1 MKYAIIGAGPTGLAA
16 ALAAVSQ
23 NIEFD
28 LIDPWDVVSRDDAGS
43 TTVVEKKN
51 IAKKSNFGSFS
62 MYDYPIDLL
71 SRDMHINLP
80 LSLTVGGLSTVWG
93 ANIWLDEASD
103 LGIDDRQAFLNS
115 QSSLIQTIP
124 MTTSSNSQNL
134 TPTTTRISRSLRA
147 SSNVGSNDVFQRSQ
161 LAIDIAK
168 CTKCGLCLTGCPEDA
183 IFSADLY
190 WNKLSANPLMKIR
203 KGVAT
208 SLQLTDSKQIAV
220 EVILEKTSTNY
231 IYDYIFIACG
241 AIASSALLQRS
252 NLYPKEVVI
261 DDTQVFYLPLFSLF
275 PASSKDSSFTLAQA
289 YFRAQGLRSF
299 HMSVY
304 EVSKD
309 INARISRKYPIISRF
324 IPNFIWSRML
334 AGIAFIPA
342 EKSGKLK
349 MDYHDSKP
357 ILTSKPNMR
366 SRMYF
371 QLSILVNI
379 KYFFRARLIPIS
391 FVFQK
396 PNVGASY
403 HVGATKSHG
412 IPLLDQEGRLDKIIP
427 ISVVD
432 SSSLPLLP
440 TGPITFAAMVNAHRI
455 VSKILHEK
463 EKQ

>member
-16 ALAAVSQ
+16 ALAAVSK

-28 LIDPWDVVSRDDAGS
+28 IIDAWDFISREYQNS
-43 TTVVEKKN
+43 MTIVEKEN

-71 SRDMHINLP
+71 SRDMQADLP
-80 LSLTVGGLSTVWG
+80 LSLKVGGLSTVWG
-93 ANIWLDEASD
+93 ANIWLDTASE
-103 LGIDDRQAFLNS
+103 LGIDDCEGFLKSQA
-115 QSSLIQTIP
+115 SLIQIIP
-124 MTTSSNSQNL
+124 MTTSNNSKNW
-134 TPTTTRISRSLRA
+134 TPTTSRISRSLRA
-147 SSNVGSNDVFQRSQ
+147 SNNIESNDTFQRSQ
-161 LAIDIAK
+161 LAIDIDK

-190 WNKLSANPLMKIR
+190 WKKLATNPLVKIR
-203 KGVAT
+203 RGVAKL
-208 SLQLTDSKQIAV
+208 LQLTESQQIAV
-220 EVILEKTSTNY
+220 EVFLGETSTRY
-231 IYDYIFIACG
+231 IYDYVFIACG

-252 NLYPKEVVI
+252 NLYPKEIAI

-275 PASSKDSSFTLAQA
+275 PAKKEDSTFTLAQA
-289 YFRAQGLRSF
+289 FFRAQGKGNF

-309 INARISRKYPIISRF
+309 INDRISGKYPFLARF
-324 IPNFIWSRML
+324 IPKFVWSRML

-342 EKSGKLK
+342 ENSGKLI
-349 MDYHDSKP
+349 MDYYDSNP
-357 ILTSKPNMR
+357 ILTSKSNVR

-371 QLSILVNI
+371 QLSIFANI
-379 KYFFRARLIPIS
+379 KYFLRARLIPIA
-391 FVFQK
+391 FVLQK

-403 HVGATKSHG
+403 HVGAIKSNG
-412 IPLLDQEGRLDKIIP
+412 IPLLDQEGKLDKMIP
-427 ISVVD
+427 LSVVD

-455 VSKILHEK
+455 VTKILEEK
-463 EKQ
+463 EK